1 MLPKLSDL
9 QPILNEI
16 WHTRT
21 LTNGGPFHRKLERE
35 MESYLDVPCAMV
47 VNNGTIALLLAL
59 KMMDL
64 PIDSEVITTPVTFA
78 ATAHAVC
85 WNGLAPVFADID
97 PDTLTIDPAS
107 VEKAITRKTSAIL
120 AVHVYGTICDVEGL
134 QDVADRHGLR
144 LIYDAAHAFG
154 ATFKGRSV
162 AALGDASVFSFH
174 ATKLFHTLE
183 GGLIATKKQ
192 DDTEA
197 IYYLRNFGIKNE
209 EEVVSIGINGKL
221 NEIQAAIGLL
231 NLPLVKQER
240 SFRTQLRRRYCE
252 FFRSVPG
259 ITLPIVQREVC
270 NSEQYF
276 HIVID
281 PRIFGRTRDDVYES
295 LKRKKIFARKYFHPV
310 CTDFTPYRGYR
321 IHSVREE
328 PYVNIVKSQV
338 LCLPFHSGVGE
349 DDFQDIC
356 AEFMRNTC
364 HAETSCWGAM
374 SLDPKGDQVKS

>member
-1 MLPKLSDL
+1 MPRPLYVARPMLPDLCDL

-16 WHTRT
+16 WCTRT

-35 MESYLDVPCAMV
+35 MESYLGVPCAMV
-47 VNNGTIALLLAL
+47 VNNGTTALLLAL
-59 KMMDL
+59 KMLNL
-64 PIDSEVITTPVTFA
+64 PVGSEVITTPVTFA

-85 WNGLAPVFADID
+85 WNGLIPVFADID
-97 PDTLTIDPAS
+97 PSTLTIDPAS
-107 VEKAITRKTSAIL
+107 AEKAITRKTSAIL
-120 AVHVYGTICDVEGL
+120 AVHVYGTICNVEAL
-134 QDVADRHGLR
+134 QDIADRYGLR

-183 GGLIATKKQ
+183 GGLIATTRP
-192 DDTEA
+192 DDTDA

-231 NLPLVKQER
+231 NLPLVKPER
-240 SFRTQLRRRYCE
+240 SFRATLRERYCE

-259 ITLPIVQREVC
+259 ITLPIFQPEVC

-276 HIVID
+276 HIVIN
-281 PRIFGRTRDDVYES
+281 PSLFGRTRDDVYES
-295 LKRKKIFARKYFHPV
+295 LKLKKIFSRKYFHPV
-310 CTDFTPYRGYR
+310 CTDFTPYRGYK
-321 IHSVREE
+321 IHSVRDE
-328 PYVNIVKSQV
+328 PYVNVVKSQV

-349 DDFQDIC
+349 DDFKDIC
-356 AEFMRNTC
+356 GEFMRNTR
-364 HAETSCWGAM
+364 A
-374 SLDPKGDQVKS
+374 L

>member
-1 MLPKLSDL
+1 VPRPLYVARPMLPDLCDL

-16 WHTRT
+16 WCTRT

-35 MESYLDVPCAMV
+35 LERYLGVPCAMV
-47 VNNGTIALLLAL
+47 VNNGTTALLLAL
-59 KMMDL
+59 KMLNL
-64 PIDSEVITTPVTFA
+64 PVGSEVITTPVTFA

-85 WNGLAPVFADID
+85 WNGLIPVFADID
-97 PDTLTIDPAS
+97 PLTLTIDPAS
-107 VEKAITRKTSAIL
+107 AEKAITRKTSAIL
-120 AVHVYGTICDVEGL
+120 AVHIYGTICDVEAL
-134 QDVADRHGLR
+134 QTIADRRGLR

-183 GGLIATKKQ
+183 GGLIATTRP

-231 NLPLVKQER
+231 NLPLVKPER
-240 SFRTQLRRRYCE
+240 SFRATLRERYCE

-259 ITLPIVQREVC
+259 ITLPVLQPEVC

-276 HIVID
+276 HIVIN
-281 PRIFGRTRDDVYES
+281 PGLFGRTRDDVYES
-295 LKRKKIFARKYFHPV
+295 LKLKKIFSRKYFHPV
-310 CTDFTPYRGYR
+310 CTDFTPYRGYK
-321 IHSVREE
+321 IHSVRDE
-328 PYVNIVKSQV
+328 PYVNVVKSQV

-349 DDFQDIC
+349 DDFKDIC
-356 AEFMRNTC
+356 GEFMRNTR
-364 HAETSCWGAM
+364 A
-374 SLDPKGDQVKS
+374 L

>member
-1 MLPKLSDL
+1 MPRPLYVARPMLPDLCDL

-16 WHTRT
+16 WCTRT

-35 MESYLDVPCAMV
+35 LERYLGVPCAMV
-47 VNNGTIALLLAL
+47 VNNGTTALLLAL
-59 KMMDL
+59 KMLNL
-64 PIDSEVITTPVTFA
+64 PVGSEVITTPVTFA

-85 WNGLAPVFADID
+85 WNGLIPVFADID
-97 PDTLTIDPAS
+97 PLTLTIDPAS
-107 VEKAITRKTSAIL
+107 AEKAITRKTSAIL
-120 AVHVYGTICDVEGL
+120 AVHIYGTICDVEAL
-134 QDVADRHGLR
+134 QTIADRRGLR

-183 GGLIATKKQ
+183 GGLIATTRP

-231 NLPLVKQER
+231 NLPLVKPER
-240 SFRTQLRRRYCE
+240 SFRATLRERYCE

-259 ITLPIVQREVC
+259 ITLPVLQPEVC

-276 HIVID
+276 HIVIN
-281 PRIFGRTRDDVYES
+281 PGLFGRTRDDVYES
-295 LKRKKIFARKYFHPV
+295 LKLKKIFSRKYFHPV
-310 CTDFTPYRGYR
+310 CTDFTPYRGYK
-321 IHSVREE
+321 IHSVRDE
-328 PYVNIVKSQV
+328 PYVNVVKSQV

-349 DDFQDIC
+349 DDFKDIC
-356 AEFMRNTC
+356 GEFMRNTR
-364 HAETSCWGAM
+364 A
-374 SLDPKGDQVKS
+374 L